1 LRTAIATVSLS
12 GTLEEKLDAAAAAG
26 FDAIELFEPDL
37 LGSRLSPAA
46 AGQLASDLGL
56 AVAMYQPFRDFEGV
70 APDVLEANLRRARH
84 KFEVMAQLGTDLMLV
99 CSSVAPD
106 TSDDPRFAAAQ
117 LGRLADEAQAH
128 GMRIAYEAL
137 AWGRHVDDYRAAWRI
152 VEMADHPALGTCLDS
167 FHILSRGSDPS
178 AIRDIP
184 ADRIFFLQLADAP
197 VMAMDV
203 LQWSRHHRC
212 FPGQGGFDL
221 AGFVEHV
228 LAAGYDGP
236 LSLEVFND
244 HFRQADPYR
253 IAVDG
258 RRSLLALEEAVGTSA
273 LPPRASLAG
282 LAFVELAV
290 GAGSAEQ
297 VATVLEAM
305 GFDHV
310 GPHRSKPVH
319 QWRRRSA
326 RVLLNHGDEHAGSDP
341 LVVAL
346 GLETDDPA
354 AGAQR
359 AQSLG
364 APLLP
369 RRRGTGEA
377 DLAAV
382 AAPDDTAV
390 FFCRTAAGE
399 DGWLGDFVELGDAAS
414 PAGAGITAVDH
425 VVLSQ
430 PFDYFDE
437 AALFYRSVLG
447 LEPRASQDLVS
458 PDGILLSRALT
469 DRERRLRLAIT
480 VPRLAGGD
488 HGRLGEL
495 QHVAFATDDAL
506 GAARAMR
513 ERGVPLLAIP
523 DNYYDDLLARTD
535 LPAPRVEQMREL
547 GVLHD
552 ADASGALLHFFTAM
566 IGDRLFFEVVQR
578 IGSYDGYGAA
588 NSPVRLS
595 AQLRGPQSATPSPQ
609 PPSMTISCPVM

>member
-1 LRTAIATVSLS
+1 
-12 GTLEEKLDAAAAAG
+12 
-26 FDAIELFEPDL
+26 
-37 LGSRLSPAA
+37 
-46 AGQLASDLGL
+46 
-56 AVAMYQPFRDFEGV
+56 MYQPFRDFEGV

-84 KFEVMAQLGTDLMLV
+84 KFGVMAELGTDLLLV
-99 CSSVAPD
+99 CSSVAAGA
-106 TSDDPRFAAAQ
+106 SGDPQLAAAQ
-117 LGRLADEAQAH
+117 LSRLADEAQVH

-137 AWGRHVDDYRAAWRI
+137 AWGTHVNDYRTAWRI

-167 FHILSRGSDPS
+167 FHILSRGSDPR
-178 AIRDIP
+178 AIREIP

-221 AGFVEHV
+221 PAFMEHV
-228 LAAGYDGP
+228 LAAGYSGP

-244 HFRQADPYR
+244 HFRQADPAR

-258 RRSLLALEEAVGTSA
+258 RRSLLALQEAAGTAA
-273 LPPRASLAG
+273 LPPRADVAG
-282 LAFVELAV
+282 LAFVELSV
-290 GAGSAEQ
+290 GAESGDQIAM
-297 VATVLEAM
+297 VLESM

-319 QWRRRSA
+319 QWRQRSA
-326 RVLLNHGDEHAGSDP
+326 RVLLNHGDDHANADP

-346 GLETDDPA
+346 GVETDDPA

-359 AQSLG
+359 AESLG
-364 APLLP
+364 ASILP

-390 FFCRTAAGE
+390 FFCRTTAGDE
-399 DGWLGDFVELGDAAS
+399 GWLGDFVELDDGPSAS
-414 PAGAGITAVDH
+414 PSAITAVDH

-430 PFDYFDE
+430 PFDYLDE
-437 AALFYRSVLG
+437 GALFYRSVLG
-447 LEPRASQDLVS
+447 LEPRPSQDLVS

-469 DRERRLRLAIT
+469 NPERRLRLAIT
-480 VPRLAGGD
+480 VPRLAGGE

-495 QHVAFATDDAL
+495 QHVAFASDDAL

-523 DNYYDDLLARTD
+523 DNYYDDLIARTD
-535 LPAPRVEQMREL
+535 LAPECVTQMREL
-547 GVLHD
+547 DVLHD
-552 ADASGALLHFFTAM
+552 ADGSGELLHFFTEM
-566 IGDRLFFEVVQR
+566 IGGRLFFEVLQR
-578 IGSYDGYGAA
+578 IGPYDGYGAA

-595 AQLRGPQSATPSPQ
+595 AQLREA
-609 PPSMTISCPVM
+609 V

>member
-1 LRTAIATVSLS
+1 MRTAIATVSLS

-26 FDAIELFEPDL
+26 FDAVEIFEADL
-37 LGSRLSPAA
+37 IGSRLSPAEIRDLVE
-46 AGQLASDLGL
+46 GLGL
-56 AVAMYQPFRDFEGV
+56 EVAMYQPFRDFEGV
-70 APDVLEANLRRARH
+70 GPDALEGNLRRARH
-84 KFEVMAQLGTDLMLV
+84 KFQVMQELGTDLLLV
-99 CSSVAPD
+99 CSSVSTD
-106 TSDDPRFAAAQ
+106 TSDDAELAASQ
-117 LGRLADEAQAH
+117 LSCLADDAQAR
-128 GMRIAYEAL
+128 GIRIAYEAL
-137 AWGRHVDDYRAAWRI
+137 AWGTHVNDYLAAWRI

-178 AIRDIP
+178 RIREIP

-197 VMAMDV
+197 LMAMDI
-203 LQWSRHHRC
+203 LQWSRHYRC

-221 AGFVEHV
+221 PAFMAHV
-228 LAAGYDGP
+228 HAAGYTGP

-258 RRSLLALEEAVGTSA
+258 HRSLLALQDAAEISG
-273 LPPRASLAG
+273 LPARAGLAG
-282 LAFVELAV
+282 YAFVELAV
-290 GAGSAEQ
+290 DASSGEQ
-297 VATVLEAM
+297 AAAALEEM
-305 GFDHV
+305 GFEHI

-319 QWRRRSA
+319 QWRQGAA

-346 GLETDDPA
+346 GLESDDPA
-354 AGAQR
+354 AAAER

-364 APLLP
+364 AAVLP
-369 RRRGTGEA
+369 RRRGAGEA
-377 DLAAV
+377 DLSAV

-390 FFCRTAAGE
+390 FFCRTTAGAE
-399 DGWLGDFVELGDAAS
+399 GWLGDFIELGEGS
-414 PAGAGITAVDH
+414 PSDPGITAIDH

-447 LEPRASQDLVS
+447 LEPRDSQDLVG

-469 DRERRLRLAIT
+469 DAARRLRLAIT
-480 VPRLAGGD
+480 VPRLAGGE

-495 QHVAFATDDAL
+495 QHVAFASDDAV
-506 GAARAMR
+506 GTARRMR
-513 ERGVPLLAIP
+513 ERGVPLLGIP
-523 DNYYDDLLARTD
+523 DNYYDDLSARTD
-535 LPAPRVEQMREL
+535 LPGERVAEMREL
-547 GVLHD
+547 GVLYD
-552 ADASGALLHFFTAM
+552 ADGSGELLHFFTEM
-566 IGDRLFFEVVQR
+566 VGGRLFFEVVQR

-595 AQLRGPQSATPSPQ
+595 AQLRPAVAPHLS
-609 PPSMTISCPVM
+609 

>member
-1 LRTAIATVSLS
+1 MRTAIATVSLS
-12 GTLEEKLDAAAAAG
+12 GTLEEKLGAAAAAG
-26 FDAIELFEPDL
+26 FDAVEIFEADL
-37 LGSRLSPAA
+37 IGSRLSPAEVRELVE
-46 AGQLASDLGL
+46 GLGL

-70 APDVLEANLRRARH
+70 GPDALEGNLRRARH
-84 KFEVMAQLGTDLMLV
+84 KFQVMEELGTDLLLV
-99 CSSVAPD
+99 CSNVSPEA
-106 TSDDPRFAAAQ
+106 SDDAELAASQ
-117 LGRLADEAQAH
+117 LSRLADEAQAR
-128 GMRIAYEAL
+128 GIRVAYEAL
-137 AWGRHVDDYRAAWRI
+137 AWGAHVNDYLAAWRI

-167 FHILSRGSDPS
+167 FHIFSRGSDPS
-178 AIRDIP
+178 GIREIP

-197 VMAMDV
+197 LMAMDI
-203 LQWSRHHRC
+203 LQWSRHYRC

-221 AGFVEHV
+221 PAFMEHV
-228 LAAGYDGP
+228 HAAGYTGP

-258 RRSLLALEEAVGTSA
+258 HRSLLALGDAAGISTLPARVGV
-273 LPPRASLAG
+273 AG
-282 LAFVELAV
+282 YAFVELAV
-290 GAGSAEQ
+290 DAGSGEQ
-297 VATVLEAM
+297 AAAVLQAM
-305 GFDHV
+305 GFEHV

-319 QWRRRSA
+319 QWRQGAA

-346 GLETDDPA
+346 GLESDDPA
-354 AGAQR
+354 AAAAR

-364 APLLP
+364 ASVLP
-369 RRRGTGEA
+369 RRRGAGEA
-377 DLAAV
+377 DLSAV

-390 FFCRTAAGE
+390 FFCRTIAGE
-399 DGWLGDFVELGDAAS
+399 DGWLGDFVELGDGSAPD
-414 PAGAGITAVDH
+414 PAITAIDH

-447 LEPRASQDLVS
+447 LEPRDSQDLVG

-469 DRERRLRLAIT
+469 DTARRLRLAIT
-480 VPRLAGGD
+480 VPRLAGGE

-495 QHVAFATDDAL
+495 QHVAFASDDVV
-506 GAARAMR
+506 GTARRMR
-513 ERGVPLLAIP
+513 ERGVPLLGIP
-523 DNYYDDLLARTD
+523 DNYYDDLSARSD
-535 LPAPRVEQMREL
+535 LPGERVLEMREL

-552 ADASGALLHFFTAM
+552 ADDAGELLHFFTEM
-566 IGDRLFFEVVQR
+566 VGGRLFFEVVQR

-595 AQLRGPQSATPSPQ
+595 AQLRPAIEPHLS
-609 PPSMTISCPVM
+609 

>member
-1 LRTAIATVSLS
+1 MRTAIATVSLS
-12 GTLEEKLDAAAAAG
+12 GTLEEKLGAAAAAG
-26 FDAIELFEPDL
+26 FDAVEIFEADL
-37 LGSRLSPAA
+37 IGSTLSPAEVRDL
-46 AGQLASDLGL
+46 AGGLGL

-70 APDVLEANLRRARH
+70 GPDVLETNLRRARH
-84 KFEVMAQLGTDLMLV
+84 KFQVMQELGTDLLLV
-99 CSSVAPD
+99 CSNVAPG
-106 TSDDPRFAAAQ
+106 TSDDANLAASQ
-117 LGRLADEAQAH
+117 LSRLADEAQAH
-128 GMRIAYEAL
+128 GIRIAYEAL
-137 AWGRHVDDYRAAWRI
+137 AWGSHVSDYLAAWRI

-178 AIRDIP
+178 RIREIP

-197 VMAMDV
+197 LMAMDI
-203 LQWSRHHRC
+203 LQWSRHYRC

-221 AGFVEHV
+221 PAFMEHV
-228 LAAGYDGP
+228 HAAGYTGP

-258 RRSLLALEEAVGTSA
+258 HRSLLALQEAAEISG
-273 LPPRASLAG
+273 LPSRVRLAG
-282 LAFVELAV
+282 YAFVELAV
-290 GAGSAEQ
+290 DAGSGEQ
-297 VATVLEAM
+297 AAAVLEAM
-305 GFDHV
+305 GFEHI

-319 QWRRRSA
+319 QWRQGAA

-346 GLETDDPA
+346 GLESDDPA
-354 AGAQR
+354 AAAAR

-364 APLLP
+364 ASVLP
-369 RRRGTGEA
+369 RRRGAGEA
-377 DLAAV
+377 DLSAV

-390 FFCRTAAGE
+390 FFCRTTAGE
-399 DGWLGDFVELGDAAS
+399 DGWLGDFIELGDGSAS
-414 PAGAGITAVDH
+414 DPGITAIDH

-447 LEPRASQDLVS
+447 LEPRDSQDLVG

-469 DRERRLRLAIT
+469 DTARRVRLAIT
-480 VPRLAGGD
+480 VPRLAGGE

-495 QHVAFATDDAL
+495 QHVAFASDDAI
-506 GAARAMR
+506 GTARRMR
-513 ERGVPLLAIP
+513 ERGVPLLGIP
-523 DNYYDDLLARTD
+523 ENYYDDLSARTD
-535 LPAPRVEQMREL
+535 LPGERVVEMREL

-552 ADASGALLHFFTAM
+552 ADDAGELLHFFTEM
-566 IGDRLFFEVVQR
+566 VGGRLFFEVVQR

-595 AQLRGPQSATPSPQ
+595 AQLRPAVEPHLS
-609 PPSMTISCPVM
+609 